1 MKYCAISST
10 PAVAKSVAMFSA
22 LLPSGARMPTLK
34 SPATINSAPG
44 GLRPI
49 ALTTISMVTSSS
61 GAMYAPTMCQRFA
74 LVTTWHTI
82 TFGPHLSTASTT
94 KRGVRR

>member
-1 MKYCAISST
+1 MD
-10 PAVAKSVAMFSA
+10 
-22 LLPSGARMPTLK
+22 GAAAGGRMSTLK

-49 ALTTISMVTSSS
+49 ALTTVSMVPLSS
-61 GAMYAPTMCQRFA
+61 GAMYAPTMCQRFSP
-74 LVTTWHTI
+74 VTTWHTI